1 MGREAVGRETK
12 RITNVAIANNL
23 DFTIYIFVYDVKM
36 FFFIL
41 QSECEY
47 CTFVK
52 RMMTLVVPVNILFKL
67 RGI

>member
-36 FFFIL
+36 FFF
-41 QSECEY
+41 Y
-47 CTFVK
+47 PTK
-52 RMMTLVVPVNILFKL
+52 
-67 RGI
+67 